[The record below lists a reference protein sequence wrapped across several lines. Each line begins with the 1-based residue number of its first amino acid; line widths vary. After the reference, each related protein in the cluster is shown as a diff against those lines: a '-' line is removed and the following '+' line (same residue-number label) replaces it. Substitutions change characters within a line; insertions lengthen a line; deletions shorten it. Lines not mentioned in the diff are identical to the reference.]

1 MLKFL
6 DKEIICGEVKT
17 VQEFVSFL
25 LNEAED
31 NYYYPFEWAIGEFDL
46 EIEDIVRSIFD
57 EAASLDSYVYKYGKI
72 DETSN
77 AIETVVYQLPLDVQD
92 EYFEDGVYVSVD
104 TQKKIAYSKQQVKYY
119 RYNFDGVDSS
129 EDSPQILLFDINE
142 CNFDLFSLLLP
153 KPIFVL
159 GEDGKVYAVFS
170 GYLN

>member
-6 DKEIICGEVKT
+6 DKEIICDEVKT

-25 LNEAED
+25 LNEAE
-31 NYYYPFEWAIGEFDL
+31 NCYYYPFEWAIGEFDL

-57 EAASLDSYVYKYGKI
+57 EVASLESYVYKYGKT
-72 DETSN
+72 DESSN
-77 AIETVVYQLPLDVQD
+77 AIETVVYQLPSDVQD

-104 TQKKIAYSKQQVKYY
+104 TPKKIAYSKQQVKYY
-119 RYNFDGVDSS
+119 RYDGVDSL

-153 KPIFVL
+153 KPIFVQ
-159 GEDGKVYAVFS
+159 GEDGKVYAIFS